1 MTEEGQENVL
11 RIGRRCYVGNLS
23 WSVSWQDLKDEFK
36 QCGTVVYANVELDQL
51 GNSKG
56 WGIVEFKQPEEA
68 AEAVKTLDGSVF
80 RGRNIQV
87 REDREDVV
95 LKRYLEKHGLAQPS
109 SSPGRGRGRSTSG
122 YRGGSSNGSYRGGG
136 GNNSYRGGGYDGF
149 SRGGYRGGRGMSRGR
164 GRARGRFGDYD
175 YNPGFRGRGGYSS
188 GGFATENREENGVQE
203 GENGASSGIQVV
215 VHGLP
220 YAFAWQDLKDLFR
233 SVGDVEFADIAKDRR
248 GNSKGFGI
256 VRFKTVEDA
265 EKAITELN
273 GSDLQGRP
281 LAVKLDKFA

>member
-1 MTEEGQENVL
+1 MAEEGQENVL
-11 RIGRRCYVGNLS
+11 RIGRRCYVGNLA

-68 AEAVKTLDGSVF
+68 AEAVKSLDGTVF

-109 SSPGRGRGRSTSG
+109 SSGSRGRGSFR
-122 YRGGSSNGSYRGGG
+122 G
-136 GNNSYRGGGYDGF
+136 GNNGSYRGGGYDGF
-149 SRGGYRGGRGMSRGR
+149 RGGGGGYRGRGDRGGMSRGGR
-164 GRARGRFGDYD
+164 GRTRGRFRVGYEYD
-175 YNPGFRGRGGYSS
+175 YNAGYRGGGRGGFSS
-188 GGFATENREENGVQE
+188 FGGDNREENGVEQA
-203 GENGASSGIQVV
+203 ENGDTSGGVQVV

-265 EKAITELN
+265 EKAIAELN

>member
-1 MTEEGQENVL
+1 MAEEGQENVL
-11 RIGRRCYVGNLS
+11 RIGRRCYVGNLA

-68 AEAVKTLDGSVF
+68 AEAVKTLDGSFF

-95 LKRYLEKHGLAQPS
+95 LKRYLEKHGLAQPGS
-109 SSPGRGRGRSTSG
+109 STRGVGRGGFRGRPGGRGYDRGRGGFDRGRGRFSS
-122 YRGGSSNGSYRGGG
+122 RGRGSYDYGFGGRGGG
-136 GNNSYRGGGYDGF
+136 G
-149 SRGGYRGGRGMSRGR
+149 
-164 GRARGRFGDYD
+164 
-175 YNPGFRGRGGYSS
+175 GRGGYQYDQRNDIGRRDGNGS
-188 GGFATENREENGVQE
+188 GM
-203 GENGASSGIQVV
+203 QVV

-220 YAFAWQDLKDLFR
+220 YAYAWQDLKDLFR
-233 SVGDVEFADIAKDRR
+233 EVGDVQFADIAKDRR

-256 VRFKTVEDA
+256 VRFRSVEGA
-265 EKAITELN
+265 EQAISKLN
-273 GSDLQGRP
+273 GSDLEGRP
-281 LAVKLDKFA
+281 LAVKLDRFA